1 MELVFGNNGVELVH
15 QDGNWDLKAGFG
27 FSPVETLVASVG
39 ACGMYVFQGILN
51 GSKVDHEFVN
61 AKVSFKVD
69 EESRV
74 RPVKEIKIDYFMK
87 VEEANRTKAERIM
100 ELVPKSCP
108 VMQSLKSDITV
119 IENIHYV

>member
-61 AKVSFKVD
+61 TKVSFKVD

-74 RPVKEIKIDYFMK
+74 KPVKEITIDYFMK
-87 VEEANRTKAERIM
+87 VEEANKTKVERIM

>member
-61 AKVSFKVD
+61 TKVSFKVD

-87 VEEANRTKAERIM
+87 VEKANRTKAERIM